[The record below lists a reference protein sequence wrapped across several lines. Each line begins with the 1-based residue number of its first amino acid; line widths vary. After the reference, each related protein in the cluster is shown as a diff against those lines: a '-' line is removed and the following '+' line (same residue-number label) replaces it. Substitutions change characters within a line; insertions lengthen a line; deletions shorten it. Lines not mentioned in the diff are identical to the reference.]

1 MSNELDECYSVESME
16 YDDYEDVEENIITD
30 NEDEDGSD
38 SGTEAVFED
47 EEISSSNCENHLPV
61 IQVGPIERRQR
72 ERMDWTPSVADAIAG
87 GGGEAASAGDVC
99 GGSDHGPPAGL
110 PPPLAQPLQ
119 VEQGGG
125 AWEVPRCLLPVA
137 ILIPNSNNPNDKFS
151 QRKIPN
157 TKNYRFFHR
166 FS

>member
-72 ERMDWTPSVADAIAG
+72 ERMD
-87 GGGEAASAGDVC
+87 
-99 GGSDHGPPAGL
+99 
-110 PPPLAQPLQ
+110 
-119 VEQGGG
+119 
-125 AWEVPRCLLPVA
+125 
-137 ILIPNSNNPNDKFS
+137 
-151 QRKIPN
+151 
-157 TKNYRFFHR
+157 
-166 FS
+166 